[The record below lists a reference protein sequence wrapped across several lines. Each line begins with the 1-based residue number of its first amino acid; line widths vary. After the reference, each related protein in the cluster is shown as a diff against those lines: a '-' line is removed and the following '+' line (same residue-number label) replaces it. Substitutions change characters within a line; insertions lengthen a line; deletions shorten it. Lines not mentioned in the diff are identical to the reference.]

1 MSPLVIA
8 LVLTGFISMGIG
20 LRKVPREERAGWIAV
35 RIMRVIGTAAT
46 LIALGGL
53 LGPRLVVR
61 LYSFR
66 PVPQSTEVDLF
77 QGIHY
82 SREVRREPVPMV
94 IHVVKIDLDA
104 EGVQFLVTPPD
115 RSCGLEHCAQTTSQ
129 FLEQSQVQL
138 AINGDFFVPWHDI
151 GPLDYYP
158 HPGDPVDALGFASS
172 RGEIYSDVRANHST
186 VFIYED
192 NRVSFD
198 ERIDEVYNAIS
209 GNVLIVQDGT
219 PINQSDHPYFVNRH
233 PRTVIGLDASGRTLI
248 LIVIDGRQ
256 NNYSM
261 GATVPELAQISIDYG
276 AVTVLNMDGGGSA
289 ALVIQGENERAIQLN
304 APIHNGIPYRE
315 RPIANHLGVYAL
327 PLIPEP

>member
-1 MSPLVIA
+1 MNPLIIA
-8 LVLTGFISMGIG
+8 LVLTGFISLGIG
-20 LRKVPREERAGWIAV
+20 FRRVPRETWLGWHTV
-35 RIMRVIGTAAT
+35 RIIRVMGLMTT

-61 LYSFR
+61 LYALR
-66 PVPQSTEVDLF
+66 PLPESTEHDLF

-82 SREVRREPVPMV
+82 IRDVRREPVPMV

-104 EGVQFLVTPPD
+104 PGIRFLVTPQD
-115 RSCGLEHCAQTTSQ
+115 RSCGLELCARTTSQ
-129 FLEQSQVQL
+129 FVQNSQVQL

-158 HPGDPVDALGFASS
+158 GAGDPVDALGFASS
-172 RGEIYSDVRANHST
+172 EGSVYSEVRANHST

-198 ERIDEVYNAIS
+198 ERIGDVYNAIS
-209 GNVLIVQDGT
+209 GNVLIMLDGM
-219 PINQSDHPYFVNRH
+219 PANQSDHPYFTNRH
-233 PRTVIGLDASGRTLI
+233 PRTAIGLDASGSTLI

-256 NNYSM
+256 TNYSI
-261 GATVPELAQISIDYG
+261 GATIPELVQISSDYG
-276 AVTVLNMDGGGSA
+276 AATVLNMDGGGSA
-289 ALVIQGENERAIQLN
+289 ALVMRGADGHAIQLN

-327 PLIPEP
+327 PLD